1 MGVVLHWLKSDKD
14 RDQYFYYSVAL
25 FFCFLFTHKHKGR
38 RDGERHDGEW
48 QRESACTAIINRRLV
63 CALLTQTQTNLPTS
77 PFALLF
83 SRRVSPP
90 LCCAAPASRRGETP
104 STLPSVSW
112 FNPPPPHARTHT
124 TQKNLRKTSEP
135 FRLSIRPAAMSTSG
149 SMDDDLSAIVTR
161 LSKVKWV

>member
-112 FNPPPPHARTHT
+112 FNPPPTHAHT
-124 TQKNLRKTSEP
+124 QPKRIWGKHRNLLDCP
-135 FRLSIRPAAMSTSG
+135 FVQRPCQHPDRWTTTWAP
-149 SMDDDLSAIVTR
+149 L
-161 LSKVKWV
+161 